1 MRKIRNRKINSKKII
16 GLTSLILT
24 GSLLTACTVYPT
36 RKGHE
41 YRRVEFNSNGNYYEA
56 SQFEPFYQDKNSN
69 SFIYYD
75 KWNVT
80 SDGKYSRIVKEYDA
94 DNITSEDIRTLKDNK
109 DLKIEDI
116 LGEPRE
122 VYEQIKDNISQE
134 ELEAGSYFNATIY
147 SENEKNSVTI
157 KNQDGVSSLFLIGCG
172 IATFGGMGALIA
184 WSKNQDK
191 EENNKNKKLLLKK
204 GEK

>member
-24 GSLLTACTVYPT
+24 GSLLTACNVYPT
-36 RKGHE
+36 RKSHE
-41 YRRVEFNSNGNYYEA
+41 YRRVDFNSNGNYYET

-80 SDGKYSRIVKEYDA
+80 SDGKYSRIVKEYDV
-94 DNITSEDIRTLKDNK
+94 DSITSEDIRILRDNK
-109 DLKIEDI
+109 DLIIEDI

-134 ELEAGSYFNATIY
+134 ELEAGSYFTATIY
-147 SENEKNSVTI
+147 SENEENSVTI
-157 KNQDGVSSLFLIGCG
+157 KNQDGVSSLYLIGCG
-172 IATFGGMGALIA
+172 IATVGGMGALIA

-191 EENNKNKKLLLKK
+191 EENNKNKKLMLKK